1 MLLTCHT
8 YIPEGGKMHTTYY
21 AGFVR
26 ECLNE
31 LADIDQQIELLDAT
45 RDKERIAY
53 LREESLKVQLRIHV
67 FSQRAETL
75 QDL

>member
-1 MLLTCHT
+1 MSRAD
-8 YIPEGGKMHTTYY
+8 Y

-31 LADIDQQIELLDAT
+31 LADIDQQIGLLDAT
-45 RDKERIAY
+45 RHKERIAY
-53 LREESLKVQLRIHV
+53 LKEESLKVQLRIHV
-67 FSQRAETL
+67 FSQRAEVL

>member
-1 MLLTCHT
+1 
-8 YIPEGGKMHTTYY
+8 MHTAYY

-31 LADIDQQIELLDAT
+31 LADIDQQIDLLDAK
-45 RDKERIAY
+45 RDQERIAY

-67 FSQRAETL
+67 FSQRAATL
-75 QDL
+75 